1 MKDRLNL
8 VRYRRMKIRGKI
20 FYYIFLGGIPLS
32 IYFLTYGTPDATD
45 IGIFI
50 ISVSMVG
57 AILFS
62 PSDSY
67 LKLLFRKMAK
77 NFKSHKEKLKK
88 DLEDEQ

>member
-1 MKDRLNL
+1 
-8 VRYRRMKIRGKI
+8 MKIIGKI

-32 IYFLTYGTPDATD
+32 IYFLNYGTGDATD

-50 ISVSMVG
+50 ISVSIVG

-77 NFKSHKEKLKK
+77 NFKSHKEKMKK
-88 DLEDEQ
+88 ELENEQ

>member
-1 MKDRLNL
+1 
-8 VRYRRMKIRGKI
+8 MKIMGKML
-20 FYYIFLGGIPLS
+20 YYIFILGIPFSIFFMTAPDVSVAEVGGILLLIS
-32 IYFLTYGTPDATD
+32 I
-45 IGIFI
+45 
-50 ISVSMVG
+50 VG